1 MKQQD
6 LFDRDMVD
14 DSTQWIYESPD
25 SGKTIYRRKLGS
37 EPGDRERISTG
48 TFDNDFDY
56 AHFVYRQDW
65 DELAGKHPGIKE
77 YLDKLRM
84 LIALVDEK

>member
-6 LFDRDMVD
+6 LFDGDMVD

-25 SGKTIYRRKLGS
+25 QGKTVYRRKLGS
-37 EPGDRERISTG
+37 SHGERERISTG

-65 DELAGKHPGIKE
+65 DELAEKHPGIKE